1 MRRLTRLK
9 DELRIRLYPLPT
21 FKCCRCRCCD
31 NAIHFPH
38 YTIICSCLYQTLN
51 KLTDQPTDHHKRWFV
66 PPHNWI
72 IESLSGV
79 CKAISIIRHFL
90 RHLRFLLCQ
99 PHTHTH
105 TQLPSSRF
113 SFSSVTFDIGS
124 STALSIDMNFLCKRL
139 SDILCV
145 GCLTDKRKEIMEN
158 LASTISHLK
167 TLLIKNWPFI
177 EENFF

>member
-1 MRRLTRLK
+1 MCQITAPLQLLASKNIRMQIGRIVYPCSPFFLSCRRHTKNQTAAHQQQRRRK
-9 DELRIRLYPLPT
+9 PQSEAEQRNP
-21 FKCCRCRCCD
+21 K
-31 NAIHFPH
+31 IHIFGFQGVN
-38 YTIICSCLYQTLN
+38 LEFQFQAN
-51 KLTDQPTDHHKRWFV
+51 HHT
-66 PPHNWI
+66 
-72 IESLSGV
+72 
-79 CKAISIIRHFL
+79 
-90 RHLRFLLCQ
+90 
-99 PHTHTH
+99 HTHTH

-177 EENFF
+177 EENFFQA